1 MGWRISTLGPL
12 KKEEIKMSMIERA
25 KIQLDNAIKFSKSYL
40 RTFIENMVAQ
50 DLSYFTEAK
59 IAEINEFL
67 GKSDWKLISKNQIC
81 YFENGVLTYW
91 VGKVFDIDD
100 DIKCLKAEYEYEIEQ
115 EKEYQEQIEYLRK
128 FWKDKLSKISRDELI
143 NILVEFDMR
152 DYE

>member
-1 MGWRISTLGPL
+1 
-12 KKEEIKMSMIERA
+12 MSMIERA
-25 KIQLDNAIKFSKSYL
+25 KAHLNYAINFANSDL
-40 RTFIENMVAQ
+40 RDYIENMVAQ

-67 GKSDWKLISKNQIC
+67 GKSGWKLISKNQIC

-100 DIKCLKAEYEYEIEQ
+100 DIKCLKAEYKYEIER
-115 EKEYQEQIEYLRK
+115 EKEYQEQIEYSRK
-128 FWKDKLSKISRDELI
+128 YWENKLSKISRDELI
-143 NILVEFDMR
+143 EILVEFDMR